1 LSITHIPLSDPA
13 SRSLAPFLVMDPKTV
28 LLPVLAAALA
38 FSSPAA
44 EPAAKPALEAKPT
57 APVLTGAAALIA
69 RHVKALGGEEALR
82 AQTVRSLKGDL
93 ELAVMPG
100 VTVNFVSLAKAP
112 DKLLQA
118 IDIPNGGTIVVGTDG
133 PAAWV
138 SMPGGNVQDITGDQ
152 LKDLVRQ
159 ADFWRPIEPGR
170 GLGKLAVKGTEKV
183 GEVPCD
189 VVEGITADGKTEK
202 LFFASATGLLVRWD
216 HEAYTDAGMQ
226 PAQDIYEDYKE
237 IGGIKVAYRLRR
249 TKPDTATFTLRVTDV
264 GTGGNP
270 EDSKFKKPTQ

>member
-1 LSITHIPLSDPA
+1 MNPT
-13 SRSLAPFLVMDPKTV
+13 TV
-28 LLPVLAAALA
+28 LLPVLVAALA

-44 EPAAKPALEAKPT
+44 EPAAQPAPEVKPA
-57 APVLTGAAALIA
+57 APAPTGAAALFA
-69 RHVKALGGEEALR
+69 RHVRALGGEEALR

-100 VTVNFVSLAKAP
+100 VTVNFASLAKAP

-118 IDIPNGGTIVVGTDG
+118 IDIPNGGTVVVGTDG
-133 PAAWV
+133 SAAWI
-138 SMPGGNVQDITGDQ
+138 SLPGGNVQDITGDQ
-152 LKDLVRQ
+152 FKDLVRQ

-170 GLGKLAVKGTEKV
+170 GLEKLAVKGSEKV
-183 GEVPCD
+183 GEIPCD
-189 VVEGITADGKTEK
+189 VVEGTTADGKTEK
-202 LFFASATGLLVRWD
+202 LFFATATGLLTRWD

-249 TKPDTATFTLRVTDV
+249 TKPVTATFTLRVTDV

-270 EDSKFKKPTQ
+270 DNSKFKKPTQ

>member
-1 LSITHIPLSDPA
+1 
-13 SRSLAPFLVMDPKTV
+13 MNPKTVLLPV

-38 FSSPAA
+38 LSSPAA
-44 EPAAKPALEAKPT
+44 EPAAKPALEIKT
-57 APVLTGAAALIA
+57 NAPAPAGAAALFA

-100 VTVNFVSLAKAP
+100 VTVNFASLAKAP

-118 IDIPNGGTIVVGTDG
+118 IDIPDGGTIVVGTDG

-138 SMPGGNVQDITGDQ
+138 SLPGGNVQDITGDQ
-152 LKDLVRQ
+152 LKDLVLQ
-159 ADFWRPIEPGR
+159 ADFWRPIELGR
-170 GLGKLAVKGTEKV
+170 GLAKLAVKGPEKV
-183 GEVPCD
+183 GEIPCD
-189 VVEGITADGKTEK
+189 VVEGTTADGKTEK
-202 LFFASATGLLVRWD
+202 FFFATATGLLARWD

-249 TKPDTATFTLRVTDV
+249 AKPDTATFTLRVTDV
-264 GTGGNP
+264 GTGGTP
-270 EDSKFKKPTQ
+270 DDAKFKKPTQ

>member
-1 LSITHIPLSDPA
+1 MNPT
-13 SRSLAPFLVMDPKTV
+13 TV

-44 EPAAKPALEAKPT
+44 EPAAKPASEAKPI
-57 APVLTGAAALIA
+57 APTLTGAAAIFA

-100 VTVNFVSLAKAP
+100 VTVNFASLAKAP

-170 GLGKLAVKGTEKV
+170 GLGKLVVKGTEKV
-183 GEVPCD
+183 GEIPCD
-189 VVEGITADGKTEK
+189 VVEGTTADGKTEK
-202 LFFASATGLLVRWD
+202 LFFATATGLLARWD

-270 EDSKFKKPTQ
+270 DDSKFKKPTQ